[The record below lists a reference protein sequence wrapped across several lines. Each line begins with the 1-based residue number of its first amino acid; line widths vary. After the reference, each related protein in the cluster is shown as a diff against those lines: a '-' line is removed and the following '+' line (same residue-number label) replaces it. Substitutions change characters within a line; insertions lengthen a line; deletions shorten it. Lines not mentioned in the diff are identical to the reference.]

1 MVHCFTTIESLMFQ
15 SMLLV
20 GAGGMIGSMAR
31 FLVGYF
37 FKANSFPLGTLLV
50 NLSGSL
56 LIGFLMAKYGKQV
69 LQEDGR
75 LLLVVGMC
83 GGFTTLSAVSWEN
96 LQFLQ
101 SGKYALFA
109 GYTLLTVIG
118 GLLLAAAGYH
128 LGK

>member
-1 MVHCFTTIESLMFQ
+1 
-15 SMLLV
+15 MLLV
-20 GAGGMIGSMAR
+20 GAGGMIGSMVR
-31 FLVGYF
+31 FLVGYL